1 MIPLITR
8 LRKQAHRDIAQAQD
22 MIVETLY
29 TVFNEAVMHGGTA
42 IWRCYG
48 GNRLS
53 EDIDVYI
60 PKNEER
66 LNLFFEKLQ
75 RRGFHLEKKK
85 IGENSLYS
93 QLTLNRTSVR
103 FEAIWKKTEGLLKD
117 YEMVE
122 GNSIPIYTLSAE
134 QLIQEKVSAYLHR
147 RKIRDLYDIFI
158 LLKEVREPDKVRQ
171 PLQQLLTNFNQP
183 VDEWELKVLI
193 LEGLIPT
200 SKKMVE
206 YIKNRN

>member
-1 MIPLITR
+1 MEGKIPLILKLKR
-8 LRKQAHRDIAQAQD
+8 EQRKEVARGQD
-22 MIVETLY
+22 LIVRTLI
-29 TVFNEAVMHGGTA
+29 NEFKDFVLHGGTA

-48 GNRLS
+48 GNRFS
-53 EDIDVYI
+53 EDVDVYI

-75 RRGFHLEKKK
+75 QRGFHLEKKK

-103 FEAIWKKTEGLLKD
+103 LEAIWKKTEGLLKD

-158 LLKEVREPDKVRQ
+158 LL
-171 PLQQLLTNFNQP
+171 
-183 VDEWELKVLI
+183 
-193 LEGLIPT
+193 
-200 SKKMVE
+200 
-206 YIKNRN
+206 